1 MFNDVTAFFP
11 NGATVVIASNT
22 TAPTAAQILP
32 TFTAVTPPTNQYRV
46 VNSGTVTAFLG
57 VGATAAIATANAA
70 AVTTTGNGIPLISGT
85 VEVFNFPPTSFF
97 TATSA
102 SSTTLYIT
110 PGQGI

>member
-1 MFNDVTAFFP
+1 MANEVSAFFP
-11 NGATVVIASNT
+11 NGPTVVIASNA

-32 TFTAVTPPTNQYRV
+32 TFSAVTPPTNQYRV

-70 AVTTTGNGIPLISGT
+70 AVTATGNGIPLIPGT
-85 VEVFNFPPTSFF
+85 VEVFNFVPTSFF
-97 TATSA
+97 TATSS

-110 PGQGI
+110 PGQGL